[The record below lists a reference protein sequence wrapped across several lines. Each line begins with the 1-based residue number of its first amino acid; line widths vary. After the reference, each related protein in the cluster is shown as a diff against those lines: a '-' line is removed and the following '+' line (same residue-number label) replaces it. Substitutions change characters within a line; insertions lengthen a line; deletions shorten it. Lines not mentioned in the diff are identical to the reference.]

1 MATKTQVR
9 KLAAKQGA
17 DFADGYDAFGDY
29 YAEVYLPEPYIWD
42 NGYGT
47 GCCIQTREH
56 GERMADFWDAM
67 YYYIDAAV
75 IVGK

>member
-17 DFADGYDAFGDY
+17 DFAEGYDAFGDY
-29 YAEVYLPEPYIWD
+29 FAEVWLPEPYIWD

-47 GCCIQTREH
+47 GCCIQTQEP
-56 GERMADFWDAM
+56 GEKMADFWDAM
-67 YYYIDAAV
+67 YDYIDATV
-75 IVGK
+75 IVQK